1 MKSDRTRRRT
11 QELHARSPEAA
22 RSLVTVKYSPLLH
35 FAHTA
40 PLSRCL
46 VDCVEGKGGWCSL
59 PVAISRMFLF
69 RVLCSV
75 SFVLN
80 FFYLRKTLARAVAW
94 APPFGASIVL

>member
-1 MKSDRTRRRT
+1 M
-11 QELHARSPEAA
+11 
-22 RSLVTVKYSPLLH
+22 
-35 FAHTA
+35 
-40 PLSRCL
+40 
-46 VDCVEGKGGWCSL
+46 

-94 APPFGASIVL
+94 APPFGVSIVL